1 MSFLI
6 FPMSVTNI
14 VRLPRRSSSYTQIMS
29 KSKSMELIVA
39 ANTIIAVNRIVAGRK
54 K

>member
-1 MSFLI
+1 
-6 FPMSVTNI
+6 MSVTNI

-29 KSKSMELIVA
+29 KSIELIVV

-54 K
+54 

>member
-14 VRLPRRSSSYTQIMS
+14 VRLPRRSSSYTQIMG
-29 KSKSMELIVA
+29 KSIELIVA
-39 ANTIIAVNRIVAGRK
+39 ENTIIAVNRIVAGRK
-54 K
+54 